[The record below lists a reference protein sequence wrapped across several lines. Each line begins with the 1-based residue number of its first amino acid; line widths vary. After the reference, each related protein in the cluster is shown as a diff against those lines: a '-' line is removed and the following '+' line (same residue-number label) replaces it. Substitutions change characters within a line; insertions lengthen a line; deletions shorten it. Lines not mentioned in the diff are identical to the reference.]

1 VVTRNY
7 FGYSLKLLDM
17 QKRFKDESTRLKN
30 WDYGSRGSYFITACT
45 KDRVWYFG
53 KIVNGEM
60 ILSGSGQIAV
70 QLWQEIPKKFP
81 YAKIDS
87 FVVMPN
93 HIHGIISIVKPWES
107 SDDFEVRKQKY
118 RLETD
123 IDGCLIG
130 GVTGYK
136 NPMLNEN
143 VSRIIRWFK
152 GRCSFEI
159 HKISADFG
167 WQSRFHD
174 RVIRSKHSYFRI
186 KRYIENNVSNWGKNK
201 MGY

>member
-1 VVTRNY
+1 
-7 FGYSLKLLDM
+7 M
-17 QKRFKDESTRLKN
+17 QKRFKDESMRLKN
-30 WDYGSRGSYFITACT
+30 WDYGSRGSYFITMCT
-45 KDRVWYFG
+45 KDRICCFG
-53 KIVNGEM
+53 RIADCKM
-60 ILSGSGQIAV
+60 IFSESGQIAE

-87 FVVMPN
+87 FVIMPN
-93 HIHGIISIVKPWES
+93 HIHGIITIVKAWEPS
-107 SDDFEVRKQKY
+107 INFKKNKLKS
-118 RLETD
+118 RLS
-123 IDGCLIG
+123 IDVNGFLEG

-159 HKISADFG
+159 HKISDDFA

-174 RVIRSKHSYFRI
+174 RLIRSKHSFFRV
-186 KRYIENNVSNWGKNK
+186 KRYIENNVSNWEKDK
-201 MGY
+201 MCR